1 VGFPEFKLT
10 GLSKFKLPTG
20 KFDDI
25 DMSKT
30 KDAIFGNLPSMSDV
44 TKDLG
49 LDDITKGINI
59 SEMPFTSDTDAPM
72 PGFDINSVMEQA
84 NEMPQPSDDILGQFG
99 ASDMMPD
106 LDSMEPGLAG
116 TMSIDLGDD
125 LSDTKDAMGD
135 IGDISEGLN
144 MSDLRQDMPDLS
156 AELGDI
162 DLGSDLGSDFGIDL
176 SSVTSGGHLDI
187 TGIAKSAFGS
197 FMSQLTVENIA
208 ADITYRLT
216 NNKWGSMASMFK
228 NMSSL
233 SKKVTGPID
242 VNSMKS
248 GKFMDTLEATGALD
262 RSKLKGLDKL
272 GTNKSNF
279 QNLAFDSTHILG
291 EGDTADM
298 NIDKIFAKS
307 TVKAFGKDAPGTE
320 DMSYEEIYK
329 STGMDK
335 FSATEDT
342 KLLKEPVENAS
353 KLFTKDTINGI
364 TGSAT
369 GWSVSNALDLMQSV
383 NPEVKSG
390 NNTISNYMKSGVTD
404 ISGDEGGMDLDEL
417 MNTGFD
423 FSGEGLDQNSLL
435 ADAGIDTTDIL
446 GEGSSMMADSQVE
459 MPEVKMDFNASS
471 EKSSSIKDSLYS
483 FAGNKIDM
491 GNLSQYTSALGEN
504 TLPDMFSGL
513 SSEVGALNE
522 TKSSS
527 GFKMDDFGKML
538 SEESK
543 EAHSYDDFLKE
554 IRKEDLKH
562 LYAREEE

>member
-1 VGFPEFKLT
+1 MDWPEIKFT
-10 GLSKFKLPTG
+10 GLSKFKLPKG

-25 DMSKT
+25 DMSKA
-30 KDAIFGNLPSMSDV
+30 KDSIFKNLPSMSDV

-49 LDDITKGINI
+49 FDDITDGINI
-59 SEMPFTSDTDAPM
+59 KDMPFTSETDAPM
-72 PGFDINSVMEQA
+72 PGFDIDSVMEQA
-84 NEMPQPSDDILGQFG
+84 GETPQPSTDILSQFG
-99 ASDMMPD
+99 TDEAMPD
-106 LDSMEPGLAG
+106 LGDMEPDLAG

-125 LSDTKDAMGD
+125 LADTEDAMGD
-135 IGDISEGLN
+135 IGNISEGLD
-144 MSDLRQDMPDLS
+144 MSDLRQDMPDIS
-156 AELGDI
+156 AELGDLDI
-162 DLGSDLGSDFGIDL
+162 GSDLGSDLGLDM
-176 SSVTSGGHLDI
+176 SSVMSGGHLDI

-197 FMSQLTVENIA
+197 FFSQLTVENIA

-233 SKKVTGPID
+233 SKKVTGPMDI
-242 VNSMKS
+242 NKMKS
-248 GKFMDTLEATGALD
+248 GSFMDTLEATGALD

-272 GTNKSNF
+272 GTNKSSF
-279 QNLAFDSTHILG
+279 QNLAFNSTHILG
-291 EGDTADM
+291 EGDTVDM

-307 TVKAFGKDAPGTE
+307 TVKAYGKDVPGTE
-320 DMSYEEIYK
+320 GMSLEEIYK
-329 STGMDK
+329 ATGMNK
-335 FSATEDT
+335 FSVTEDT

-353 KLFTKDTINGI
+353 SSLIKDSINGI
-364 TGSAT
+364 VSSAT
-369 GWSVSNALDLMQSV
+369 GGNISNALDLMQPID
-383 NPEVKSG
+383 PEVKSG
-390 NNTISNYMKSGVTD
+390 NNTIANYMKSGVTD
-404 ISGDEGGMDLDEL
+404 ISGDEGGMNLDEL

-459 MPEVKMDFNASS
+459 MPEVKMDFDASS

-483 FAGNKIDM
+483 FAGDKIDM
-491 GNLSQYTSALGEN
+491 GNMSQYTTTFGEN

-513 SSEVGALNE
+513 SSEVGALNT
-522 TKSSS
+522 TKSSN

>member
-1 VGFPEFKLT
+1 MDFPEFKIT

-25 DMSKT
+25 DMSKA
-30 KDAIFGNLPSMSDV
+30 KDSIFSKLPSMDDV

-49 LDDITKGINI
+49 LDDITKGINLN
-59 SEMPFTSDTDAPM
+59 EMPFTSDTGAPI
-72 PGFDINSVMEQA
+72 PGFDFNSVMEQA
-84 NEMPQPSDDILGQFG
+84 NQMPQPSDDILSQFG
-99 ASDMMPD
+99 TDEAMPD
-106 LDSMEPGLAG
+106 LGGMEPDMAN
-116 TMSIDLGDD
+116 TMSIDLEGD
-125 LSDTKDAMGD
+125 LADTEDAMGD
-135 IGDISEGLN
+135 IGDISEGLD
-144 MSDLRQDMPDLS
+144 MSDLRQDMPDIS

-162 DLGSDLGSDFGIDL
+162 DLGSDLTSDLGLDL
-176 SSVTSGGHLDI
+176 TSVMSGGHLDI

-197 FMSQLTVENIA
+197 FFSQLTVENIA

-242 VNSMKS
+242 INSMKS

-279 QNLAFDSTHILG
+279 ENLAFDSTHILG

-307 TVKAFGKDAPGTE
+307 TVRAFGKDVPGAE
-320 DMSYEEIYK
+320 NMSYEEIYK

-335 FSATEDT
+335 FSVTEDT

-353 KLFTKDTINGI
+353 SSFIKDSINGVI
-364 TGSAT
+364 GSAT
-369 GWSVSNALDLMQSV
+369 GGNVSNALDLMQAI

-390 NNTISNYMKSGVTD
+390 DNTISNYMKSGVTD
-404 ISGDEGGMDLDEL
+404 ISGDEGGMNLDEL

-459 MPEVKMDFNASS
+459 MPEVKMDFDASS

-491 GNLSQYTSALGEN
+491 GNMSQYTSALGEN
-504 TLPDMFSGL
+504 KLPDMFSEL
-513 SSEVGALNE
+513 SSEVGALNT
-522 TKSSS
+522 TKSST